1 MFLHMLLVIK
11 QLSTTFQNKGSRSYI
26 NTISTSLPTDM
37 LRYTIVFQVYK
48 S

>member
-1 MFLHMLLVIK
+1 MFLYVLLVIK
-11 QLSTTFQNKGSRSYI
+11 QPTTTFQNKGSRSYI

>member
-1 MFLHMLLVIK
+1 MFLYMLLVIK

-37 LRYTIVFQVYK
+37 LRYTTVFQVYK